1 MVAISH
7 TETEKRLFHY
17 CLWSFS
23 GKPGEVA
30 DGVQFVQGWG
40 TSASDGEVYDPAEP
54 EQRARVKCIKRGDC
68 ITEKGLK
75 HDHAIKP
82 MLILAVYILYQL
94 KKELVS
100 TIPNNRKCLNYEMT
114 RRQNMLSIFI
124 VKKKN

>member
-1 MVAISH
+1 MVAIPH
-7 TETEKRLFHY
+7 TETENWLFDY

-40 TSASDGEVYDPAEP
+40 SSASDGEVYDPAEP
-54 EQRARVKCIKRGDC
+54 EQRARVKYIKRGDR

-82 MLILAVYILYQL
+82 MLMLIVYIQY
-94 KKELVS
+94 K
-100 TIPNNRKCLNYEMT
+100 R
-114 RRQNMLSIFI
+114 
-124 VKKKN
+124 KKNRFNFPQF